1 MITLPAW
8 FLVLSLFLPRIAL
21 FAAYIGGGAFPHL
34 MSLWLSV
41 PMSIL
46 IPRILILI
54 AIATVM
60 GICPWFWIHLVVT
73 LFVWFASICYNL
85 STKRQAVC

>member
-1 MITLPAW
+1 MTLPIW
-8 FLVLSLFLPRIAL
+8 FLVLSIFLPRIAL
-21 FAAYIGGGAFPHL
+21 ISVAIAGGFPHL

-41 PMSIL
+41 PMAAL

-60 GICPWFWIHLVVT
+60 GLCPWFWIHFAVMCV
-73 LFVWFASICYNL
+73 VWFL
-85 STKRQAVC
+85 SAVHGIAQAANKND

>member
-1 MITLPAW
+1 MTLPIW

-21 FAAYIGGGAFPHL
+21 FAVWIAGGFPHL
-34 MSLWLSV
+34 MTLWLSV
-41 PMSIL
+41 PMAAL

-60 GICPWFWIHLVVT
+60 GLCPWFWVHLGMMC
-73 LFVWFASICYNL
+73 FVWFLSVLNAIGKSAS
-85 STKRQAVC
+85 K